1 MFPGK
6 YQAALVAAIVA
17 SALWGSASR
26 LAADE
31 MRLRLHG
38 NWSDGTRH
46 LDKLYLRE
54 PDASPRFWT
63 VSTRPQRLPESV
75 SAGGTAASDE
85 QGRGSWYQ
93 ATPVACGD
101 WQCLEAEFAWY
112 QATPVACGDWQ
123 CLEAEFDSGVHL
135 TLWINESNGNVLYYG
150 HHAASNTAVAG
161 RGDCR

>member
-85 QGRGSWYQ
+85 QGRG
-93 ATPVACGD
+93 T
-101 WQCLEAEFAWY
+101 WY

>member
-26 LAADE
+26 LVADE

-85 QGRGSWYQ
+85 QGRG
-93 ATPVACGD
+93 T
-101 WQCLEAEFAWY
+101 WY

>member
-101 WQCLEAEFAWY
+101 WQCLEAEF
-112 QATPVACGDWQ
+112 
-123 CLEAEFDSGVHL
+123 DSGVHL